1 MFDFL
6 PSAVSSFEQYRCPS
20 PNFVCCCPTVGRD
33 GEDAHHAYVKPAT
46 DVLSL
51 PLLSRDSIP
60 DSIQFN
66 PMQNELELARKEI
79 AGLKLQLS
87 TRSG

>member
-1 MFDFL
+1 M
-6 PSAVSSFEQYRCPS
+6 QYRCPS
-20 PNFVCCCPTVGRD
+20 PNFICCCPTVGRD
-33 GEDAHHAYVKPAT
+33 GDDAQQANEKLAS

-60 DSIQFN
+60 GSVQFN

-87 TRSG
+87 TMSV